1 MIRRV
6 DRITLVGVAH
16 VLPKSAAEVREVIER
31 ERPEVVAVELCPARY
46 MALMRRGE
54 AKALEA
60 PRGRFGTL
68 LLSRLLFFIQNRL
81 ARQTGTPAGEEML
94 SAVEHARKI
103 GARVELIDVDVGVT
117 LERLMGR
124 MGKWEKL
131 RLFGELV
138 LGLLPFG
145 RRVELERVTEDEVV
159 NYLLKELRR
168 ASPTAYEVLIEERN
182 EHMALG
188 LAGLWGSCKGKI
200 VGVVGAG
207 HVPGLHHRLLGLTKA
222 GWTASLEFACA

>member
-1 MIRRV
+1 VIRRL

-46 MALMRRGE
+46 AALMRRGE
-54 AKALEA
+54 AGALEA
-60 PRGRFGTL
+60 PRGRFGTFFL
-68 LLSRLLFFIQNRL
+68 NRLLYFIQSRL

-94 SAVEHARKI
+94 AAIEHARGV

-124 MGKWEKL
+124 MGRREKL
-131 RLFGELV
+131 RLFAELV
-138 LGLLPFG
+138 IGLLPFG
-145 RRVELERVTEDEVV
+145 RRVELERVTEEGVV
-159 NYLLKELRR
+159 DYLLKELKR
-168 ASPTAYEVLIEERN
+168 ASPTAYEVLIGERN
-182 EHMALG
+182 EHMALR
-188 LAGLWGSCKGKI
+188 LAGLFTSCEGRI

-207 HVPGLHHRLLGLTKA
+207 HVPGLHQRLLGLMRA
-222 GWTASLEFACA
+222 GWTASYEFAL

>member
-1 MIRRV
+1 VIRRV

-16 VLPKSAAEVREVIER
+16 VLPKSAAEVGEVVER

-46 MALMRRGE
+46 AALMRRGE
-54 AKALEA
+54 AGVLEA
-60 PRGRFGTL
+60 PRGRFGTFL
-68 LLSRLLFFIQNRL
+68 LNRLLYFIQSRL

-94 SAVEHARKI
+94 AAIEHARGV
-103 GARVELIDVDVGVT
+103 GARVELIDVDVGMT

-124 MGKWEKL
+124 MGRREKL
-131 RLFGELV
+131 RLFAELM

-145 RRVELERVTEDEVV
+145 RRVELERVTEEEVV
-159 NYLLKELRR
+159 DYLLKELKR

-182 EHMALG
+182 EHMALR
-188 LAGLWGSCKGKI
+188 LAGLLASCKGRI

-207 HVPGLHHRLLGLTKA
+207 HVPGLHQRLLGLTKA
-222 GWTASLEFACA
+222 GWVTSYEFAL